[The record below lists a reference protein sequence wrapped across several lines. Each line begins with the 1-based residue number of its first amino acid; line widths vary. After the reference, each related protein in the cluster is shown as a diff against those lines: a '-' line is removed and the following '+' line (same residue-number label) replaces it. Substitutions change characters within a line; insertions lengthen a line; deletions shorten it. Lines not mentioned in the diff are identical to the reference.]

1 MEISSLSFL
10 GLSSPLPTPEWGA
23 MISEGKSVI
32 QFAPWTMLAPGIAI
46 LLIVILFNLLGDV
59 VKDLLDSK

>member
-1 MEISSLSFL
+1 
-10 GLSSPLPTPEWGA
+10 

-32 QFAPWTMLAPGIAI
+32 QFAPWIMLAPGIAI